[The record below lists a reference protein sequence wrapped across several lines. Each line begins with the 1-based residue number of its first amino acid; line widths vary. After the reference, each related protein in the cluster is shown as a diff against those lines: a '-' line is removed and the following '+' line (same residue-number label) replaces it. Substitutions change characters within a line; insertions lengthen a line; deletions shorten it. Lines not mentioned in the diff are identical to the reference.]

1 MIMEKHIQ
9 AGWRRKFSG
18 ARASVPG
25 MMDTISY

>member
-9 AGWRRKFSG
+9 AGWRRKFSD

-25 MMDTISY
+25 MMDTML